1 MLESILVDFGLQF
14 GGFWIPMPTT
24 TEAAAAAAAAATTP
38 ASSRNNS
45 NTSNNQAMFEQ
56 DSMRL

>member
-24 TEAAAAAAAAATTP
+24 TEAAAVAAAAAAAAA
-38 ASSRNNS
+38 ASVCRGTVCLSLNRS
-45 NTSNNQAMFEQ
+45 VLDVF
-56 DSMRL
+56 

>member
-24 TEAAAAAAAAATTP
+24 TEAAAAAAAAASVCRGTVCL
-38 ASSRNNS
+38 SLNRSVLDV
-45 NTSNNQAMFEQ
+45 F
-56 DSMRL
+56 